1 MADNAQVAPLQPAPT
16 TPGAPPQVAKGS
28 STTDTIEIIKG
39 KIPTA
44 LRNVTI
50 ETTFTSILL
59 LIIILF
65 IIWCIYKIVIVILR
79 WRKRIN
85 ARALTTQSKLS
96 PMSPSNPLND
106 PTNDNEVYTG
116 GQAPQTLPDDYVVY
130 TEAIQNSFK
139 GYADYNQKL
148 TAYYNNVKESP
159 PPDLMDPSVLKPE
172 NDDW

>member
-1 MADNAQVAPLQPAPT
+1 MPDNAQGAAPPPTAPT
-16 TPGAPPQVAKGS
+16 TTQGTGAEPKGQLAE
-28 STTDTIEIIKG
+28 TLETKE
-39 KIPTA
+39 KIPIA

-50 ETTFTSILL
+50 ETIFTSTLL

-65 IIWCIYKIVIVILR
+65 IIWCIYRIVIVILR